1 MDGRY
6 LEITY
11 REGRVVAAYL
21 HLPRPPGVKSTR
33 TQPLGKGLLVD
44 FSGDGTAIG
53 LEITAPGAVTPEEIN
68 AALAKVGVSAL
79 DPAELAPLAA

>member
-6 LEITY
+6 LEVTY

-21 HLPRPPGVKSTR
+21 HRPRP
-33 TQPLGKGLLVD
+33 D
-44 FSGDGTAIG
+44 
-53 LEITAPGAVTPEEIN
+53 EIN
-68 AALAKVGVSAL
+68 AVLAKVGVSAL